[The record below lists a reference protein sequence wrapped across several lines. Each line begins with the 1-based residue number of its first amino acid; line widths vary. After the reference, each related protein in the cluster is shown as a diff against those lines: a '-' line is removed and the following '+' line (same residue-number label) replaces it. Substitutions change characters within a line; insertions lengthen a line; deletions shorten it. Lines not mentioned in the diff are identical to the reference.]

1 MLGSIC
7 FLSSTQFDFIFSRFW
22 VIKYMNSQRP
32 VFLVYIDVFWLHI
45 LWFKHTWSKCFPW
58 IDQNISLRLSVFP
71 KNHSLFSP
79 FYEHTLTV
87 FEKLQ
92 QGNNGSWIKKI
103 LLLKDLIKSR
113 KSGPK
118 NKATKMS
125 KMAEDISCH
134 HVFSSG

>member
-1 MLGSIC
+1 MGQFVFCLQHNSIS
-7 FLSSTQFDFIFSRFW
+7 FFPVSESLSIWIPKGLS
-22 VIKYMNSQRP
+22 
-32 VFLVYIDVFWLHI
+32 FLVYIDVFWLHI